1 MKKFKLTRERI
12 ALTAI
17 LILSAILNFT
27 NLNIEGYSNEYYSA
41 GVKSMLTSFKNFFFV
56 SFDPTGY
63 VTIDKPPVG
72 FWMQAISA
80 KVFGFNSWSIIFPQ
94 ALAGV
99 ISVGILYCLVK
110 RYFGAKAGLVS
121 ALCIAVTPIFV
132 AASRNNTIDNQLVMV
147 LLISAYFLFKSLESR
162 KLRDLILSLVFVGI
176 GFNVKML
183 EAYFIIPA
191 IYLTYFI
198 ASKIEMKKR
207 IINLTVCTVVLI
219 AVSLSWAIVVDLIP
233 ASSRP
238 YVGSSSNNSEIQLIV
253 GHNGIERLNNS
264 NKSGGKSTREQSMP
278 NFGDMSGSNRQ
289 MKSSNGFN
297 REGFNSERGNMTNR
311 TQDDKL
317 GKMPSGMSNS
327 MGGGKAGLTR
337 LFSNGSLADQIS
349 WLLPFA
355 LFGFV
360 AGIIKEK
367 LKTPYDN
374 GRKLSLIFWITYLVP
389 GSIYFSFT
397 KGLFHP
403 YYLTM
408 LSAPIAALVGIGLK
422 YMWSFYKENTWKA
435 FLLPA
440 AFIVDGALQLIIL
453 SYYLKTSSITKL
465 LMMLV
470 AALSFISAGVLI
482 INKIE
487 NKQDLSKDLN
497 LRRTLVSLGMAGLL
511 ITPTVWSGTTLV
523 YKMSGSMPSAG
534 LELSRNNRSNAQG
547 RGMMTGFGGE
557 TSESTSKLISFLE
570 SNKTNEKYLL
580 VTASASGNASSIILN
595 TDDSVMA
602 LGGFMGSDKII
613 NLEQFKN
620 MVKNGEV
627 RYILVDS
634 MGTRGMN
641 SSKEDGNSAIMNWA
655 KSHGKLVDKSLWS
668 DTKDKENTESNQNKN
683 SNGKSNKGQEGQG
696 FMQSGNIRSSEL
708 YDLSGSVTE

>member
-94 ALAGV
+94 AIAGV

-121 ALCIAVTPIFV
+121 ALCLAVTPIFV

-191 IYLTYFI
+191 IYVTYFI

-207 IINLTVCTVVLI
+207 IINLTVCTVALI

-264 NKSGGKSTREQSMP
+264 NKSGGKSTLEQSMP
-278 NFGDMSGSNRQ
+278 NFGEMSGSDRK

-297 REGFNSERGNMTNR
+297 REGFNNERGSITNR

-367 LKTPYDN
+367 LKKPYDN

-422 YMWSFYKENTWKA
+422 YMWDFYKENTWKA
-435 FLLPA
+435 FILPA

-453 SYYLKTSSITKL
+453 SYYLRTSGITKL

-482 INKIE
+482 INKLD

-497 LRRTLVSLGMAGLL
+497 FRRTLVSLAMIGLL
-511 ITPTVWSGTTLV
+511 VTPTVWSGTTLV

-534 LELSRNNRSNAQG
+534 LELSRNNRPNAQG
-547 RGMMTGFGGE
+547 RGMMAGFGGE
-557 TSESTSKLISFLE
+557 ISESTSKLISFLE

-580 VTASASGNASSIILN
+580 VTAAASGNASSIILN

-683 SNGKSNKGQEGQG
+683 SNDKSNKGQEGQG
-696 FMQSGNIRSSEL
+696 FVQGGNIRNSEL

>member
-94 ALAGV
+94 ALSGV

-191 IYLTYFI
+191 IYVTYFI

-278 NFGDMSGSNRQ
+278 NFGEMSGSDRK

-297 REGFNSERGNMTNR
+297 REGFNNERGSITNR

-367 LKTPYDN
+367 LKKPYDN

-422 YMWSFYKENTWKA
+422 YMWDFYKENTWKA

-440 AFIVDGALQLIIL
+440 AFIVDGVLQLIIL
-453 SYYLKTSSITKL
+453 SYYLRTSSITKL

-482 INKIE
+482 INKLE

-497 LRRTLVSLGMAGLL
+497 FRRILVSLAMIGLL
-511 ITPTVWSGTTLV
+511 VTPTVWSGTTLV

-547 RGMMTGFGGE
+547 RGIMVGLAGE
-557 TSESTSKLISFLE
+557 VSPNTSKLISFLE
-570 SNKTNEKYLL
+570 LNKTNEKYLL

-668 DTKDKENTESNQNKN
+668 DTKGKENTESNQNINSTDN
-683 SNGKSNKGQEGQG
+683 SNEELKGQG
-696 FMQSGNIRSSEL
+696 FVQGGNIRNSEL
-708 YDLSGSVTE
+708 YDLSGSSTE